1 MSNENTNHA
10 ELSSPGDQVPNT
22 ISYRP
27 RGRSINIAGSGATAL
42 DSLRDML
49 DNVVDALKRRA
60 REGRDLPDEV
70 TAIFEYDSVDGM
82 ITIKDNAYGGLEP
95 ERLGEIP
102 AMGASSNL
110 EEGIGHFGI
119 GGIRPSVLGNT
130 IKYGSHRLGEPPSEF
145 VVDVDE
151 LRADDTGD
159 EEVFE
164 SPRREADDI
173 DSGWT
178 RIQIEDLKNGIEGLI
193 RSSIEEIGMDT
204 DADNLYDEHGL
215 DPIARA
221 LGRTYARLIEK
232 GISTVSGTVPFS
244 IELRADHNKTF
255 VEPADDP
262 SLLPLPVDGLTAR
275 EYRNVPFSEQDDIEN
290 PTPEVRANVKV
301 GLKPKAD
308 MQTAGLYLAIQDRM
322 ILYADTSSRLFT
334 SQYLGNLRDSAGH
347 GRLVIK
353 VELEEVTSGQDDD
366 RTYLPINSM
375 KNGLDYNSPIAPH
388 LLSFIGNAAS
398 PYKAQGYD
406 AMPDWLVKAYAPENL
421 DIEAREALSSANI
434 DEITVDK
441 TDAKTNAARA
451 KPKAGKWVNRSRS
464 YPERDTLRKIVETHS
479 FHRIRVSDPI
489 SYLGS
494 EMKAVTPKAD
504 AFAIA
509 YDYYMNHEFTEA
521 IGKFTG
527 AKPMPATV
535 DTGPSIDWD
544 TLPRL
549 LKDPQHDRDGTI
561 PQSINYIVNIA
572 GKHAEDG
579 TRADTTDH
587 LKEWEIPRYQE
598 ELHRET
604 GGSLDSLQ
612 PLPSDESVAQ
622 SDTAQDSVAQSDS
635 SREMSEERP
644 FSSTKNLAKEPSDK
658 QKTIEQSKLAE
669 PADDA
674 AQTVKW
680 TEDQMEAMVEVP
692 KRGLAI
698 ALDGDLYVA
707 DEDTLDRLFDE
718 YLDGDAEDPEEILES
733 LFESLD
739 RKKKLEQAAAIFQS
753 VD

>member
-1 MSNENTNHA
+1 MSNEDTNHA
-10 ELSSPGDQVPNT
+10 ESLSPGEQVPNT

-60 REGRDLPDEV
+60 QEGRDLPDEV
-70 TAIFEYDSVDGM
+70 TAIFEYDSDERTV
-82 ITIKDNAYGGLEP
+82 TIKDNAYGGLEP
-95 ERLGEIP
+95 GRLGEIP

-110 EEGIGHFGI
+110 DEGIGHFGV

-130 IKYGSHRLGEPPSEF
+130 IKYGSHRPGNPPSEF

-178 RIQIEDLKNGIEGLI
+178 RIQVEDLKNGIEGLI

-215 DPIARA
+215 DPIAQA
-221 LGRTYARLIEK
+221 LGHTYARLIEN

-244 IELRADHNKTF
+244 IELRADDNETF

-262 SLLPLPVDGLTAR
+262 SLLHLPVDGLTAR
-275 EYRNVPFSEQDDIEN
+275 EYRNVPFSEQDGLED
-290 PTPEVRANVKV
+290 PMPEVRANVKV
-301 GLKPKAD
+301 GLKPRAD

-353 VELEEVTSGQDDD
+353 VELEEVTSGQNDD

-375 KNGLDYNSPIAPH
+375 KNGLDYNSPITPH

-398 PYKAQGYD
+398 PYKSQGYD

-421 DIEAREALSSANI
+421 DDASRKVLSAADV

-441 TDAKTNAARA
+441 TNAKTNAARA
-451 KPKAGKWVNRSRS
+451 KPKAGKWVDRGRS

-479 FHRIRVSDPI
+479 FLRIQVSDPT
-489 SYLGS
+489 SYLSS
-494 EMKAVTPKAD
+494 EMDVATPKAS

-509 YDYYMNHEFTEA
+509 YDYYINHEYTDDIGRFTAAEP
-521 IGKFTG
+521 T
-527 AKPMPATV
+527 PTVV
-535 DTGPSIDWD
+535 DTGPSTDWD

-549 LKDPQHDRDGTI
+549 LKDPQQDRDGTV
-561 PQSINYIVNIA
+561 PESIRYIADIA
-572 GKHAEDG
+572 NKHAEDG
-579 TRADTTDH
+579 ARADTTDH
-587 LKEWEIPRYQE
+587 LEEWEIPRYRE
-598 ELHRET
+598 ELRRET
-604 GGSLDSLQ
+604 DGSLDRLE
-612 PLPSDESVAQ
+612 PLRSDESIIQTDSLQDSAAQ
-622 SDTAQDSVAQSDS
+622 SDLSQELSEDQSTNPTENLDKEYSINQESVKQSALT
-635 SREMSEERP
+635 EPVSE
-644 FSSTKNLAKEPSDK
+644 
-658 QKTIEQSKLAE
+658 
-669 PADDA
+669 A
-674 AQTVKW
+674 AQTAKW
-680 TEDQMEAMVEVP
+680 AEDQIETVVEIP
-692 KRGLAI
+692 EQGLAI
-698 ALDGDLYVA
+698 ALNGELYVA
-707 DEDTLDRLFDE
+707 DEEDLNRLFDG
-718 YLDGDAEDPEEILES
+718 YLDDDAENPKKILES

-739 RKKKLEQAAAIFQS
+739 RKEELEQAAAIFQS

>member
-1 MSNENTNHA
+1 MSNEDTNHA
-10 ELSSPGDQVPNT
+10 ESPSPDEQVPNT

-27 RGRSINIAGSGATAL
+27 RGRSINIAGSDATAL

-60 REGRDLPDEV
+60 QEGRDLPDEV
-70 TAIFEYDSVDGM
+70 TAIFEYDSDEGT
-82 ITIKDNAYGGLEP
+82 ITIKDNAYGGLKP
-95 ERLGEIP
+95 EHLGEIP

-110 EEGIGHFGI
+110 KEGIGHFGV
-119 GGIRPSVLGNT
+119 GGIRPSVLGDT
-130 IKYGSHRLGEPPSEF
+130 IKYGSHRPGNPPSEF

-151 LRADDTGD
+151 LRADDTGE

-164 SPRREADDI
+164 SPRRESDDI

-178 RIQIEDLKNGIEGLI
+178 RIQIEDLNNGIEGLI
-193 RSSIEEIGMDT
+193 RASIEEIGMDT

-215 DPIARA
+215 DPIAQA
-221 LGRTYARLIEK
+221 LGRTYARLIEN

-244 IELRADHNKTF
+244 IELRADGHNTF

-262 SLLPLPVDGLTAR
+262 SLLHIPVDSLTSR
-275 EYRNVPFSEQDDIEN
+275 EYRNVPFSERDGLEN

-353 VELEEVTSGQDDD
+353 VELEEVTSGQSED

-375 KNGLDYNSPIAPH
+375 KNGLDYNSPITPH

-406 AMPDWLVKAYAPENL
+406 AMPDWLVKAYSPENL
-421 DIEAREALSSANI
+421 NEEACEALSAADVN
-434 DEITVDK
+434 EITVDK
-441 TDAKTNAARA
+441 TNAKTNAARA
-451 KPKAGKWVNRSRS
+451 KPKAGKWVGPGRS
-464 YPERDTLRKIVETHS
+464 YPERDTLRKIVDTHS
-479 FHRIRVSDPI
+479 FLRIQVSDPT
-489 SYLGS
+489 SYLSS
-494 EMKAVTPKAD
+494 EMDVATPKAG
-504 AFAIA
+504 AFGIA
-509 YDYYMNHEFTEA
+509 YDYYMNHVYTDD
-521 IGKFTG
+521 IGRFTG
-527 AKPMPATV
+527 AEPTPTVV

-549 LKDPQHDRDGTI
+549 LKDPQHDRDGTV
-561 PQSINYIVNIA
+561 PHVVEYITDLA
-572 GKHAEDG
+572 SKHAEDS

-587 LKEWEIPRYQE
+587 LKEWEIPRYRE
-598 ELHRET
+598 ELRRET
-604 GGSLDSLQ
+604 DGSLDSLQ
-612 PLPSDESVAQ
+612 PIPSDESVVQ
-622 SDTAQDSVAQSDS
+622 SDQDLS
-635 SREMSEERP
+635 
-644 FSSTKNLAKEPSDK
+644 K
-658 QKTIEQSKLAE
+658 EQSTSSAENLTKESKAKQETVNESTHTE
-669 PADDA
+669 PAGDT

-680 TEDQMEAMVEVP
+680 TEDQMETLVEVP
-692 KRGLAI
+692 ERGLAI

-707 DEDTLDRLFDE
+707 EEETLNRLFDE
-718 YLDGDAEDPEEILES
+718 YLDEGAENPKEILES

-739 RKKKLEQAAAIFQS
+739 RKEELEQAAAIFQS